1 VSQYPSPYSPPSP
14 YNDCMYAWGQYHAL
28 LDPFR
33 RASTLMFILA
43 ALGMA
48 CGLLVGIVAV
58 TTPWRQLPPEL
69 AKTVQRME
77 SEYQMPA
84 KTAFLTFAVLSL
96 LPSLLL
102 ATCGWYVRK
111 GSKGATYT
119 SIALAG
125 LMLLFVGLNLLAG
138 LAQSASSP
146 QGVAGVLPVMCA
158 AVVLGAV
165 FVLLLNWL
173 IQAAR
178 NVAPLRAAQSQYW
191 HYMRQQQQYAQ
202 PSGIGYVTPPASL
215 PTHTPPTTPPAEPQ
229 APAAPPPPPSAD
241 DQTPPAPSP

>member
-14 YNDCMYAWGQYHAL
+14 YNDCMYAWGQYHSL

-43 ALGMA
+43 ALSMA

-84 KTAFLTFAVLSL
+84 KTAFLTFAVLSV

-138 LAQSASSP
+138 LAQSARSP

-158 AVVLGAV
+158 AVVLGAA

-178 NVAPLRAAQSQYW
+178 NVAPLRAAQAQYQSQYW

-202 PSGIGYVTPPASL
+202 PSGIGYVTPPAS
-215 PTHTPPTTPPAEPQ
+215 PSSQTPPTTPP
-229 APAAPPPPPSAD
+229 AD